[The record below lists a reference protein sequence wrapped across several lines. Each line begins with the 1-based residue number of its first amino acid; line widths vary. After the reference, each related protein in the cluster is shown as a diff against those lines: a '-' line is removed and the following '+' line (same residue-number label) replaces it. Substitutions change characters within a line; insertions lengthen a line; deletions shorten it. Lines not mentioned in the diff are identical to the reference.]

1 MPGAHPSAYPA
12 APAPPEAASGPPA
25 WHPDPSGRH
34 QHRYWDGSQWTEHVS
49 DNGTSATDPV
59 TS

>member
-1 MPGAHPSAYPA
+1 MPGAHPSAYPM

-49 DNGTSATDPV
+49 DNGTAATDPV